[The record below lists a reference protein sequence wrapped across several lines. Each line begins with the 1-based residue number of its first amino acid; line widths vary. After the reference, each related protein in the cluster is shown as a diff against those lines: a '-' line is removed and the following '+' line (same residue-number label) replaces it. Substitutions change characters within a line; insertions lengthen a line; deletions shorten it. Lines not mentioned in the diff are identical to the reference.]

1 MPILD
6 SWVILVFVGYFVALI
21 GIAVVGSRPMRDMSE
36 YVLGGRR
43 MSSVTSALS
52 ASSSAA
58 SSGTMLVFPALAFA
72 GGGVVLWTM
81 VSIVLGVWLSWT
93 ILAKRLR
100 RYTIAADN
108 SLTMCEFLEKRFDD
122 RTGTVRTLSAVVAL
136 FFIIIYIS
144 SGLVGG
150 SKLLES
156 TFGLDANTG
165 ILLTLVAVASYTF
178 VGGFLA
184 VSRTDVF
191 QALLML
197 AAFAIIPLTLLFVVE
212 HPFQGMGLDAGESTS
227 AFISPFSDARG
238 NPVSWVFILGS
249 PGWGLAALG
258 SLRVLQRF
266 MAVESEEK
274 IPASRNI
281 GALWFLLMFS
291 FGLLLGWLAR
301 PAITE
306 VGMLEAVSDPELVY
320 IVVSELFFHPV
331 VAGLLLTGVIAAVMS
346 TADSQLLLGSA
357 VATDDLPALRRL
369 TYSLETW
376 ARVWLSRLMLVLI
389 GCVAAVISLYQPDS
403 IFELVTYAW
412 AGMGSAFGPC
422 IILALY
428 WRRFNSWGA
437 VASIVT
443 GAVVASIWGFWS
455 GGPGGVWDIMP
466 ASPGFVGS
474 AVAGVLVTLLTPP
487 PSREAVALFDQV
499 NPAPYSLPVKLGIL

>member
-1 MPILD
+1 
-6 SWVILVFVGYFVALI
+6 
-21 GIAVVGSRPMRDMSE
+21 
-36 YVLGGRR
+36 
-43 MSSVTSALS
+43 
-52 ASSSAA
+52 
-58 SSGTMLVFPALAFA
+58 
-72 GGGVVLWTM
+72 
-81 VSIVLGVWLSWT
+81 
-93 ILAKRLR
+93 
-100 RYTIAADN
+100 
-108 SLTMCEFLEKRFDD
+108 
-122 RTGTVRTLSAVVAL
+122 
-136 FFIIIYIS
+136 
-144 SGLVGG
+144 
-150 SKLLES
+150 
-156 TFGLDANTG
+156 
-165 ILLTLVAVASYTF
+165 
-178 VGGFLA
+178 
-184 VSRTDVF
+184 
-191 QALLML
+191 ML
-197 AAFAIIPLTLLFVVE
+197 AAFAIIPLALLFVVE

-227 AFISPFSDARG
+227 AFISPFSGAKG
-238 NPVSWVFILGS
+238 NAVSWVFILGS

-306 VGMLEAVSDPELVY
+306 VGMLDAVSDPELVY
-320 IVVSELFFHPV
+320 IVVSEIFFHPV
-331 VAGLLLTGVIAAVMS
+331 VAGLLLAGVIAAVMS

-376 ARVWLSRLMLVLI
+376 SRVWLSRLMLVLI

-428 WRRFNSWGA
+428 WRRFNFWGA

-443 GAVVASIWGFWS
+443 GAAVASIWGFWS

-466 ASPGFVGS
+466 ASPGFAAS
-474 AVAGVLVTLLTPP
+474 AVAGVLVTLLAPP

-499 NPAPYSLPVKLGIL
+499 NPAGSPLPVKLQSEF